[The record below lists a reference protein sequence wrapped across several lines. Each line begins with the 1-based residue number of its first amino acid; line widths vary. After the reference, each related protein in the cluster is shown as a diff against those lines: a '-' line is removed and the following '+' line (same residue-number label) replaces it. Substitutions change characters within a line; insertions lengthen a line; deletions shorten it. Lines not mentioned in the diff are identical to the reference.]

1 MFTVEHHEHCVP
13 SKKRQKKKSPPKK
26 DIKPNFDSANEK
38 ALVLRDEN
46 IHLKQKQRQLED
58 EIK

>member
-1 MFTVEHHEHCVP
+1 MS
-13 SKKRQKKKSPPKK
+13 SKKRQKRQSPHKK
-26 DIKPNFDSANEK
+26 DLKPNFDSANEK

-46 IHLKQKQRQLED
+46 IHLKQKQRHLED